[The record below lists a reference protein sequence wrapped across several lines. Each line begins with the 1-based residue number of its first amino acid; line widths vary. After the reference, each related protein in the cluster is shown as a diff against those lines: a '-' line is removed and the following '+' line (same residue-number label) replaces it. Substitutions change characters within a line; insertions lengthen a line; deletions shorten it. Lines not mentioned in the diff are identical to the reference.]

1 MLLLVKLQVLAC
13 NFTNSNT
20 RPWVFLTLFKL
31 CTLYQIAQSDLF
43 CCSQFLE
50 CIDFKLWSKS
60 YVGPDVRKE
69 IASRNNSV
77 LKGRNLCPFCPCRV
91 FFYKKNRNSDY
102 VGNKAKGRI
111 SKRVSQEN
119 KAPQIFRK
127 TNISYPLIR
136 TSTCSCQEV
145 RNDRFSENLAS
156 FVLRLTLLP
165 CYRRYPR
172 TYSM

>member
-91 FFYKKNRNSDY
+91 FFYKKNRNRDY

-136 TSTCSCQEV
+136 TRACV
-145 RNDRFSENLAS
+145 
-156 FVLRLTLLP
+156 
-165 CYRRYPR
+165 YHG
-172 TYSM
+172 